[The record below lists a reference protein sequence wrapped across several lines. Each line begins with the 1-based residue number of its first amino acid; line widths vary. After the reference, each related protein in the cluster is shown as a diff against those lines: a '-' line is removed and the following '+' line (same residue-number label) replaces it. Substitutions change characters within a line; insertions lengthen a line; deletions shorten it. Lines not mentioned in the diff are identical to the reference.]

1 MVAMGLIQF
10 RRLWGEKVI
19 VERKNRDV
27 VVGTLSGEDG
37 MFIYL
42 EDGQLIRENQTIEV
56 PTAVISKKSIS
67 MLQVKKN
74 E

>member
-1 MVAMGLIQF
+1 MGLIQF

>member
-1 MVAMGLIQF
+1 MGLIQF
-10 RRLWGEKVI
+10 RRLWGERVI
-19 VERKNRDV
+19 IERKNRDT

-42 EDGQLIRENQTIEV
+42 EDGQLIRENQRIEV

-67 MLQVKKN
+67 MLRVKKN
-74 E
+74 DS

>member
-1 MVAMGLIQF
+1 MGLIQF

-19 VERKNRDV
+19 VERRNRDV

-42 EDGQLIRENQTIEV
+42 ENGHLIRENQRIEV

-67 MLQVKKN
+67 MLRVVKN
-74 E
+74 DS

>member
-1 MVAMGLIQF
+1 VGLIQF

-67 MLQVKKN
+67 MLRVKKN

>member
-1 MVAMGLIQF
+1 MAMGLIQF

>member
-1 MVAMGLIQF
+1 MGLIQF

-19 VERKNRDV
+19 VERRNRDV

-42 EDGQLIRENQTIEV
+42 ENGHLIRENQRIEV

-67 MLQVKKN
+67 MLRVAKN
-74 E
+74 DS

>member
-1 MVAMGLIQF
+1 VGLIQF

-42 EDGQLIRENQTIEV
+42 ENGQLIRENQTIEV

-67 MLQVKKN
+67 MLRVKKN

>member
-1 MVAMGLIQF
+1 MGLIQF

-67 MLQVKKN
+67 MLRVKKN

>member
-1 MVAMGLIQF
+1 MGLIQF

-42 EDGQLIRENQTIEV
+42 EDGQLIRENQRIEV

-67 MLQVKKN
+67 MLRVKKN
-74 E
+74 DS

>member
-1 MVAMGLIQF
+1 MGRIQF
-10 RRLWGEKVI
+10 RNLWGERVI
-19 VERKNRDV
+19 IERKNRDT

-37 MFIYL
+37 MFIYI
-42 EDGQLIRENQTIEV
+42 ENGQLIRENQTIEV

-67 MLQVKKN
+67 MLRVKKN